1 MGKTGLIQFCY
12 DKPEI
17 ADEYYTFFI
26 DILHTSSLRE
36 FTYLLGRAI
45 YETLLP
51 RSRKMASLFILT
63 IKSISGKFGFDPITG
78 MPTFNVELGDI
89 DRPEYTLDEIFQYL
103 AHADKPCIVAID
115 EFQQIAKYPEKNIEA
130 QLRTHIQKLRN
141 CNFIFAGSER
151 HMMQEMFTSAA
162 RPFYHSADMLELKAI
177 VPEIYIPFIAGH
189 FKKRNR
195 RIASDDIERVY
206 NLFKGHTYYVQKAFN
221 EAFADTPEGEECTL
235 ETIRAAIDNMVAS
248 NDTIFREILSNIP
261 EKQKE
266 LLYAIAKEGERMG
279 NLYGTGF
286 KHTPDGSIL
295 VDESGLPV
303 ADPTLVKLGNYN
315 PDFIL
320 GWSNSLRYKGFTL
333 DFLLDWHQGGVF
345 VSRTFGMG
353 MESGVLKQTEDR
365 TPEHMVVKGEC
376 YDAATDQYVANT
388 KQVSPRDYYRN
399 LYRRY
404 HETQS
409 TFSATFLKLRE
420 VSIGYDLPKRW
431 LSHTP
436 IKALNLS
443 VVGRN
448 LWMWTKGQDMVDPE
462 AVTYEGNS
470 VTPGVEE
477 MSYPTMRSLG
487 FSVHAT
493 F

>member
-1 MGKTGLIQFCY
+1 MLNNYLCKNDDCMAKATNPFIVTGKIEPEYFCDRVTESARLVKSVTNGNNMVIISPRRMGKTGLIQFCY

-36 FTYLLGRAI
+36 FTYLLGREI

-51 RSRKMASLFILT
+51 RSRKMTSLFIQT

-103 AHADKPCIVAID
+103 ARADKPCIVAID

-177 VPEIYIPFIAGH
+177 VPEIYIPFIVSH
-189 FKKRNR
+189 FEKH
-195 RIASDDIERVY
+195 IAPDDVERVY
-206 NLFKGHTYYVQKAFN
+206 NLFKGHTYYVQKTFN

-235 ETIRAAIDNMVAS
+235 ETLRAAIDNMIAS

-266 LLYAIAKEGERMG
+266 LLYAIAKEGEAERITSAAFIKRHSLASASSVQSAMKKLLEKDIITEI
-279 NLYGTGF
+279 NKVFSVTDRLFAMWMNRLYGN
-286 KHTPDGSIL
+286 K
-295 VDESGLPV
+295 
-303 ADPTLVKLGNYN
+303 N
-315 PDFIL
+315 
-320 GWSNSLRYKGFTL
+320 
-333 DFLLDWHQGGVF
+333 
-345 VSRTFGMG
+345 
-353 MESGVLKQTEDR
+353 
-365 TPEHMVVKGEC
+365 
-376 YDAATDQYVANT
+376 
-388 KQVSPRDYYRN
+388 
-399 LYRRY
+399 
-404 HETQS
+404 
-409 TFSATFLKLRE
+409 
-420 VSIGYDLPKRW
+420 DL
-431 LSHTP
+431 
-436 IKALNLS
+436 N
-443 VVGRN
+443 
-448 LWMWTKGQDMVDPE
+448 
-462 AVTYEGNS
+462 
-470 VTPGVEE
+470 
-477 MSYPTMRSLG
+477 
-487 FSVHAT
+487 
-493 F
+493 

>member
-1 MGKTGLIQFCY
+1 MLNNYLCKNNDSMAKTTNPFIVTGKIEPEYFCDRVTESARLVKSVTNGNNMVIISPRRMGKTGLIQFCY

-36 FTYLLGRAI
+36 FTYLLGREI

-51 RSRKMASLFILT
+51 RSRKMANLFIQT
-63 IKSISGKFGFDPITG
+63 IKSISCKFGFDPITG

-103 AHADKPCIVAID
+103 ARADKPCIVAID

-177 VPEIYIPFIAGH
+177 VPKIYIPFIAGH
-189 FKKRNR
+189 FEKRNR

-206 NLFKGHTYYVQKAFN
+206 NLFKGHTYYVQKTFN

-266 LLYAIAKEGERMG
+266 LLYAIAKEGEAERITSAAFIKRHSLASASSVQSAMKKLLEKDIITEI
-279 NLYGTGF
+279 NKVFSVTDKLFAMWMNRLYGN
-286 KHTPDGSIL
+286 KND
-295 VDESGLPV
+295 
-303 ADPTLVKLGNYN
+303 
-315 PDFIL
+315 
-320 GWSNSLRYKGFTL
+320 L
-333 DFLLDWHQGGVF
+333 D
-345 VSRTFGMG
+345 
-353 MESGVLKQTEDR
+353 
-365 TPEHMVVKGEC
+365 
-376 YDAATDQYVANT
+376 
-388 KQVSPRDYYRN
+388 
-399 LYRRY
+399 
-404 HETQS
+404 
-409 TFSATFLKLRE
+409 
-420 VSIGYDLPKRW
+420 
-431 LSHTP
+431 
-436 IKALNLS
+436 
-443 VVGRN
+443 
-448 LWMWTKGQDMVDPE
+448 
-462 AVTYEGNS
+462 
-470 VTPGVEE
+470 
-477 MSYPTMRSLG
+477 
-487 FSVHAT
+487 
-493 F
+493 

>member
-1 MGKTGLIQFCY
+1 MLNNYLCKNNDSMAKTTNPFIVTGKIEPEYFCDRVTESARLVKSVTNGNNMVIISPRRMGKTGLIQFCY

-36 FTYLLGRAI
+36 FTYPLGRAI

-103 AHADKPCIVAID
+103 AYADKPCIVAID

-266 LLYAIAKEGERMG
+266 LLYAIAKEGEAERITSAAFIKRHSLASASSVQSAM
-279 NLYGTGF
+279 
-286 KHTPDGSIL
+286 K
-295 VDESGLPV
+295 
-303 ADPTLVKLGNYN
+303 KLLEKDIITEIN
-315 PDFIL
+315 
-320 GWSNSLRYKGFTL
+320 K
-333 DFLLDWHQGGVF
+333 VF
-345 VSRTFGMG
+345 
-353 MESGVLKQTEDR
+353 
-365 TPEHMVVKGEC
+365 
-376 YDAATDQYVANT
+376 
-388 KQVSPRDYYRN
+388 
-399 LYRRY
+399 
-404 HETQS
+404 
-409 TFSATFLKLRE
+409 
-420 VSIGYDLPKRW
+420 
-431 LSHTP
+431 
-436 IKALNLS
+436 
-443 VVGRN
+443 
-448 LWMWTKGQDMVDPE
+448 
-462 AVTYEGNS
+462 S
-470 VTPGVEE
+470 VTDKLFAMWMNRMYGNIKN
-477 MSYPTMRSLG
+477 TL
-487 FSVHAT
+487 
-493 F
+493 

>member
-1 MGKTGLIQFCY
+1 MLNNYFCKNNDSMAKTTNPFIVTGKIEPEYFCDRVMESARLVKSVTNGNNMVIISPRRMGKTGLIQFCY
-12 DKPEI
+12 DKPVI

-36 FTYLLGRAI
+36 FTYLLGREI

-51 RSRKMASLFILT
+51 RSRKMASLFIQT

-189 FKKRNR
+189 FEKRNR

-206 NLFKGHTYYVQKAFN
+206 NLFKGHTYYVQKTFN
-221 EAFADTPEGEECTL
+221 EAFADTPEGEEFTFETL
-235 ETIRAAIDNMVAS
+235 RAAIDNMVAS

-266 LLYAIAKEGERMG
+266 LLYAIAKEGEAERITSAAFIKRHSLASASSVQSAM
-279 NLYGTGF
+279 
-286 KHTPDGSIL
+286 K
-295 VDESGLPV
+295 
-303 ADPTLVKLGNYN
+303 KLLEKDIITEIN
-315 PDFIL
+315 
-320 GWSNSLRYKGFTL
+320 K
-333 DFLLDWHQGGVF
+333 VF
-345 VSRTFGMG
+345 
-353 MESGVLKQTEDR
+353 
-365 TPEHMVVKGEC
+365 
-376 YDAATDQYVANT
+376 
-388 KQVSPRDYYRN
+388 
-399 LYRRY
+399 
-404 HETQS
+404 
-409 TFSATFLKLRE
+409 
-420 VSIGYDLPKRW
+420 
-431 LSHTP
+431 
-436 IKALNLS
+436 
-443 VVGRN
+443 
-448 LWMWTKGQDMVDPE
+448 
-462 AVTYEGNS
+462 S
-470 VTPGVEE
+470 VTDKLFAMWMNRMYGNKN
-477 MSYPTMRSLG
+477 YLK
-487 FSVHAT
+487 
-493 F
+493 

>member
-1 MGKTGLIQFCY
+1 MLNNYLCKNNDSMAKTINPFIVTGKIEPEYFCDRVTESARLVKSVTNSNNLVIISPRRMGKTGLIQFCY

-36 FTYLLGRAI
+36 FTYLLGREI

-51 RSRKMASLFILT
+51 CSRKMANLFIQT

-103 AHADKPCIVAID
+103 ARADKPCIVAID

-189 FKKRNR
+189 FEKRNR

-206 NLFKGHTYYVQKAFN
+206 NLFKGHTYYVQKTFN

-235 ETIRAAIDNMVAS
+235 ETLRAAIDNMVAS

-266 LLYAIAKEGERMG
+266 LLYVIAKEGEAERITSAAFIKRHSLASASSVQSAMKKLLEKDIITEI
-279 NLYGTGF
+279 NKVFSVTDRLFAMWMNRLYG
-286 KHTPDGSIL
+286 
-295 VDESGLPV
+295 ER
-303 ADPTLVKLGNYN
+303 
-315 PDFIL
+315 
-320 GWSNSLRYKGFTL
+320 NSL
-333 DFLLDWHQGGVF
+333 
-345 VSRTFGMG
+345 
-353 MESGVLKQTEDR
+353 
-365 TPEHMVVKGEC
+365 
-376 YDAATDQYVANT
+376 
-388 KQVSPRDYYRN
+388 
-399 LYRRY
+399 
-404 HETQS
+404 
-409 TFSATFLKLRE
+409 
-420 VSIGYDLPKRW
+420 
-431 LSHTP
+431 
-436 IKALNLS
+436 
-443 VVGRN
+443 
-448 LWMWTKGQDMVDPE
+448 
-462 AVTYEGNS
+462 
-470 VTPGVEE
+470 
-477 MSYPTMRSLG
+477 
-487 FSVHAT
+487 
-493 F
+493 